1 MSEAVHRVG
10 AVTGGFFSCS
20 FGRKRLGGGGNE
32 RGDETRRTCN
42 PWRSRYRVRERVS
55 TLSSLVVLRI
65 SSVKPDP
72 PTHTHSNHYQS
83 LCFLLPFFFFSFY
96 FIFFRNETYSCEQ
109 GPTRTY
115 ARYPRPRK
123 IPSQH
128 KPINPT

>member
-83 LCFLLPFFFFSFY
+83 LCFLLPFFFLFFLFY
-96 FIFFRNETYSCEQ
+96 FFLEMRRTVANKAPLA
-109 GPTRTY
+109 PTLG
-115 ARYPRPRK
+115 
-123 IPSQH
+123 IPVLV
-128 KPINPT
+128 KFPPNTNP